1 MMAVVKVQSIHLELK
16 KAENLVLLMETQME
30 YLMGIEKVV
39 MKACTKAGP
48 RAGLMVFPKVVMK
61 VE

>member
-1 MMAVVKVQSIHLELK
+1 MRELVKEGSIHLELK

-39 MKACTKAGP
+39 QMAG
-48 RAGLMVFPKVVMK
+48 
-61 VE
+61 

>member
-1 MMAVVKVQSIHLELK
+1 
-16 KAENLVLLMETQME
+16 ME